1 MHFDPLTLMVVPALL
16 LVAAGAPAVWR
27 LRSGCLAP
35 PSEIVAL
42 REPAMLPG
50 DFDDG
55 LTGVGNRRAFER
67 SGASLLEAA
76 LAQGHEAA
84 LLVLDLD
91 RFERVNAA
99 HGRDA
104 GDRLLVT
111 FARVIHD
118 YLPPTSLVCRLGA
131 DTFAAILPAA
141 GPARAAAIADEIR
154 LLSAHLCIDG
164 PGGPVR
170 TTVSIGI
177 AGTRGGHPDVETLL
191 QRADLCL
198 DRAKA
203 NGRNRI
209 EAEDGSQSA
218 SSVRQRQRGAA

>member
-1 MHFDPLTLMVVPALL
+1 MHFDPLTLMIVPALL

-27 LRSGCLAP
+27 LRSGCLLP
-35 PSEIVAL
+35 PSEIFAP
-42 REPAMLPG
+42 REPSMLPG
-50 DFDDG
+50 EFDDG
-55 LTGVGNRRAFER
+55 LTGIGNRRAFEH
-67 SGASLLEAA
+67 SGAALLEAA

-91 RFERVNAA
+91 RFERVNAT

-141 GPARAAAIADEIR
+141 EPTRAAAIADEIR
-154 LLSAHLCIDG
+154 LLFAHLSIDG
-164 PGGPVR
+164 PGGQVR
-170 TTVSIGI
+170 STVSIGI
-177 AGTRGGHPDVETLL
+177 AGTGGSDPDIETLL

-203 NGRNRI
+203 GGRNRI
-209 EAEDGSQSA
+209 EAEGGSNGA
-218 SSVRQRQRGAA
+218 SMRRQRGAA

>member
-1 MHFDPLTLMVVPALL
+1 MHFDPLTLLIVPALL
-16 LVAAGAPAVWR
+16 LVAASFVAGAR
-27 LRSGCLAP
+27 LRSVYLAP
-35 PSEIVAL
+35 PWESL
-42 REPAMLPG
+42 TPDDPSMPPG
-50 DFDDG
+50 EFDDA
-55 LTGVGNRRAFER
+55 LTGIGNRRALEQ
-67 SGASLLEAA
+67 SGAALLAAA

-91 RFERVNAA
+91 RFERVNAI

-104 GDRLLVT
+104 GNRLLVT

-118 YLPPTSLVCRLGA
+118 YLPPTSLVCRLNA
-131 DTFAAILPAA
+131 DTFAAILPTA

-164 PGGPVR
+164 AGAPIR

-177 AGTRGGHPDVETLL
+177 AGSPESGTDIEALL

-203 NGRNRI
+203 SGRNRI
-209 EAEDGSQSA
+209 EAGGA
-218 SSVRQRQRGAA
+218 SDAASTRQQHRGAA